1 MITILIPAGA
11 AGTSIPIDEDELHHL
26 RVRRVELP
34 ADVRFVDGAG
44 RTGTG
49 RLTRDGRVAVLQVR
63 ESHVVPR
70 PALRMLAVGAGDKDR
85 FGWMVEKATELGVT
99 DIVPLA
105 VTNARGV
112 AGGVGATQ
120 LDRLT
125 KRAREA
131 LKQCG
136 GLWAPIVHPPSSIP
150 EFLSA
155 MTAMTAM
162 TAMSAP
168 SRWLLDPEGTRPGA
182 ISQDTGIVA
191 AIGPEGGF
199 TSDER
204 RQLLEYGFAPVAVGR
219 QILRFETAAIAA
231 AVLMQ
236 QDQDHTGD

>member
-1 MITILIPAGA
+1 MITVLIPTGA
-11 AGTSIPIDEDELHHL
+11 AGTSVPIDEDELHHL

-49 RLTRDGRVAVLQVR
+49 RLTRDVRAAVLQVR

-162 TAMSAP
+162 SAP
-168 SRWLLDPEGTRPGA
+168 SRWLLDPEGSRPGA

-191 AIGPEGGF
+191 ALGPPGGT

-204 RQLLEYGFAPVAVGR
+204 RQHHPDGFAPVAVGR